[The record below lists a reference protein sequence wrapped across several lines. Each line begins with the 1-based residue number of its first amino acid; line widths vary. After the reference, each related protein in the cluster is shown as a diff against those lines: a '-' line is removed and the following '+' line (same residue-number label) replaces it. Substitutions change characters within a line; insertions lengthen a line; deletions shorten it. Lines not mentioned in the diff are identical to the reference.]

1 MKLKKKYYIKRQ
13 QKKLLI
19 STRVKMSKTYNSA
32 HEIKKLMSINS
43 MLMEKIR
50 KKNKKNTT

>member
-43 MLMEKIR
+43 MLMEKKQ
-50 KKNKKNTT
+50 KK